1 MKEIFKYAKVNV
13 QVTDNATSKIIFE
26 DHNLFVDTGRIF
38 IAQSIKGTIS
48 GGPITPSYF
57 VCDFGNNATTP
68 TINDIDLASYLSP
81 NSIAVNT
88 PTYPADFAG
97 QPTGVHF
104 QFLYTNATGLD
115 VTIRE
120 LGLFYRP
127 DSDQFPLRHSITAAP
142 GTMLARLKTTLSSI
156 VIGNTRTITIDWKV
170 IF

>member
-1 MKEIFKYAKVNV
+1 MKEILKYSKVNV
-13 QVTDNATSKIIFE
+13 RVTDNDIGKILFE
-26 DHNLFVDTGRIF
+26 DHNLFVDTGRTF

-57 VCDFGNNATTP
+57 VCDLGDNATTP
-68 TINDIDLASYLSP
+68 TVNDIDLANYLSP

-115 VTIRE
+115 VTVRE

-156 VIGNTRTITIDWKV
+156 VISNTRTITIDWKV

>member
-1 MKEIFKYAKVNV
+1 MSGILKYTRVNV
-13 QVTDNATSKIIFE
+13 QVADRQTGEILFK
-26 DHNLFVDTGRIF
+26 DHNLFVETGRTF
-38 IAQSIKGTIS
+38 IAQAMKGTIS

-57 VCDFGNNATTP
+57 VCDLGDDATTP
-68 TINDIDLASYLSP
+68 TVNDIDLINYLSP

-88 PTYPADFAG
+88 PTYPADFPG

-104 QFLYTNATGLD
+104 QFLYTNTTGLD
-115 VTIRE
+115 VTVRE

-127 DSDQFPLRHSITAAP
+127 DSDQFPLRHTITAAP

-156 VIGNTRTITIDWKV
+156 IISNTRSITIDWKV